1 VRPQLIALAGA
12 ASLAASSL
20 TMAPAH
26 AGNGSICTGT
36 TRPNLCVNQKS
47 GFGGLVR
54 QYGVSTGGPAQSG
67 LEAYRAE
74 VLCGSGTLTLRLI
87 ETPRGLGLGLG
98 AQSIETP
105 LPATFCPDLLP
116 FLP

>member
-1 VRPQLIALAGA
+1 MKPRILALAAAASVA
-12 ASLAASSL
+12 ASLL
-20 TMAPAH
+20 TIAPAH

-36 TRPNLCVNQKS
+36 TRPNVCVNQKS
-47 GFGGLVR
+47 AFGGLVR
-54 QYGVSTGGPAQSG
+54 QYGISTGGPAQSG

-74 VLCGSGTLTLRLI
+74 LLCGAGTLTIRVI

-98 AQSIETP
+98 ARSIETP